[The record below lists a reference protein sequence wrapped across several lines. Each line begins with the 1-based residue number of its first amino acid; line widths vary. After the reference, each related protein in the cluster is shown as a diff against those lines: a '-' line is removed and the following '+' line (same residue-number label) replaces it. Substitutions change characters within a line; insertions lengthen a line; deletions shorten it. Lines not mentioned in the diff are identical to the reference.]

1 VPSFRNPFTR
11 RKATPGS
18 EPDLWLRCPGC
29 SELLFKKSLEKG
41 LRVCTS
47 CGHHFR
53 VPARERITQLVDE
66 GSFSE
71 LDASL
76 VSLDPIVFT
85 DSKPYPERAAAA
97 RKSTGERDAAVRG
110 TASIGGIEV
119 SLVVMDFF
127 FMGGSMGSVVGE
139 KVARAAELATER
151 RLPLL
156 IVTASGGARMQ
167 EGTYALMQLPKT
179 LAAIARLK
187 ATGGTFISLLT
198 DPTTGGT
205 IASFGALGDLN
216 VAEPNALI
224 GFSGARVSAGTI
236 GDELPAGFQRSEF
249 LLETGFIDAIVARPN
264 LRPWLIRA
272 LSLLQ
277 PLPAPAVPLYQ
288 QTNIPGV
295 SLIGGVVSGV
305 AQGAGTM
312 IGSVLAPVA
321 DVASKVANRADQIL
335 ENQRDRHLAP
345 ELGAHLPEEEAWS
358 HVRRA
363 REVNRPRTA
372 EFLEA
377 LNAEFVELRGDRR
390 AGDDGAI
397 VAGIARIDGRRIV
410 VVGTQKGRDTESNI
424 RRGFGMP
431 HPEGYRKAERAFELA
446 ERLHLPVLTLV
457 DTPGAHPGP
466 ESEQR
471 GIAEAIASAISRM
484 TQLRTPIVTVIT
496 GEGGSGGALGIAVGD
511 RVYALEH
518 AYYSVISPEGCAAIL
533 FRTSEKAPAAARA
546 LRITATEQVAL
557 GVVDGI
563 IPEPETL
570 SDESTVTLARAMWET
585 ASAAFDELES
595 MKDLSELLTARYAR
609 YREFGAFDEAPIKKK
624 GLAGAIRSFF
634 GLDRD
639 LVGAGV
645 GDDWMDEIERDNAGA

>member
-1 VPSFRNPFTR
+1 MPSFRNPFTR

-41 LRVCTS
+41 HRVCTS

-345 ELGAHLPEEEAWS
+345 ELGAHLLEEEAWS

-431 HPEGYRKAERAFELA
+431 HP
-446 ERLHLPVLTLV
+446 
-457 DTPGAHPGP
+457 
-466 ESEQR
+466 
-471 GIAEAIASAISRM
+471 
-484 TQLRTPIVTVIT
+484 
-496 GEGGSGGALGIAVGD
+496 
-511 RVYALEH
+511 
-518 AYYSVISPEGCAAIL
+518 
-533 FRTSEKAPAAARA
+533 
-546 LRITATEQVAL
+546 
-557 GVVDGI
+557 
-563 IPEPETL
+563 
-570 SDESTVTLARAMWET
+570 
-585 ASAAFDELES
+585 
-595 MKDLSELLTARYAR
+595 
-609 YREFGAFDEAPIKKK
+609 
-624 GLAGAIRSFF
+624 
-634 GLDRD
+634 
-639 LVGAGV
+639 
-645 GDDWMDEIERDNAGA
+645 

>member
-1 VPSFRNPFTR
+1 MD
-11 RKATPGS
+11 PGTF
-18 EPDLWLRCPGC
+18 EEFDP
-29 SELLFKKSLEKG
+29 
-41 LRVCTS
+41 
-47 CGHHFR
+47 
-53 VPARERITQLVDE
+53 
-66 GSFSE
+66 
-71 LDASL
+71 SL

-85 DSKPYPERAAAA
+85 DSKPYPERAATARAA
-97 RKSTGERDAAVRG
+97 TGERDAAIRG

-119 SLVVMDFF
+119 SLVAMDFF

-139 KVARAAELATER
+139 KVARAAELALER

-156 IVTASGGARMQ
+156 IISASGGARMQ

-187 ATGGTFISLLT
+187 ASGGTFISLLT

-205 IASFGALGDLN
+205 IASFGALGDVN

-236 GDELPAGFQRSEF
+236 GDELPVGFQRSEF
-249 LLETGFIDAIVARPN
+249 LLETGFVDAIVPRTE
-264 LRPWLIRA
+264 LRTWLARA
-272 LSLLQ
+272 LALLQ
-277 PLPAPAVPLYQ
+277 PLPAPSVPLYEQ
-288 QTNIPGV
+288 IPIPGV
-295 SLIGGVVSGV
+295 GLVGGMVSGV
-305 AQGAGTM
+305 AKGAGTM
-312 IGSVLAPVA
+312 IGSVLSPVA
-321 DVASKVANRADQIL
+321 DAASKVANRADRIL
-335 ENQRDRHLAP
+335 EDQRNLHPAP
-345 ELGAHLPEEEAWS
+345 ELGPHLSEEEAWS

-363 REVNRPRTA
+363 RDPLRPRT
-372 EFLEA
+372 LELLAA

-397 VAGIARIDGRRIV
+397 VAGVARIDGRRVV
-410 VVGTQKGRDTESNI
+410 VVGTQKGSDTDSNI

-431 HPEGYRKAERAFELA
+431 HPEGYRKALRAFELA

-471 GIAEAIASAISRM
+471 GIAEAIAAAISKM
-484 TQLRTPIVTVIT
+484 TELRTPIVAVVT
-496 GEGGSGGALGIAVGD
+496 GEGGSGGALAIAAAD

-546 LRITATEQVAL
+546 LRITAPEQVAL

-563 IPEPETL
+563 IPEPESL
-570 SDESTVTLARAMWET
+570 SDEGTSVVARAIWET

-595 MKDLSELLTARYAR
+595 MKDLGALLAARYAR
-609 YREFGAFDEAPIKKK
+609 YRAYGAFGEAAPIKGKSL
-624 GLAGAIRSFF
+624 GGVIRSIF
-634 GLDRD
+634 GLGRER
-639 LVGAGV
+639 VPAGM
-645 GDDWMDEIERDNAGA
+645 GDEWLDEIERDSAGA

>member
-1 VPSFRNPFTR
+1 MPTFRNPFR
-11 RKATPGS
+11 RRAATPEG

-29 SELLFKKSLEKG
+29 SELLFKKTLEKS
-41 LRVCTS
+41 LRVCAS

-53 VPARERITQLVDE
+53 VPARERIAQLVDADTFVE
-66 GSFSE
+66 I
-71 LDASL
+71 DASL

-85 DSKPYPERAAAA
+85 DSKPYPARAAAA
-97 RKSTGERDAAVRG
+97 RKATGERDAAIRG
-110 TASIGGIEV
+110 TAEIGGIEV

-139 KVARAAELATER
+139 KVARAAELATAR
-151 RLPLL
+151 RIPLL
-156 IVTASGGARMQ
+156 IVAASGGARMQ

-187 ATGGTFISLLT
+187 QTGGTFISLLT

-272 LSLLQ
+272 LAALQ
-277 PLPAPAVPLYQ
+277 PLPAPAKPLYAQ
-288 QTNIPGV
+288 IPIPGAG
-295 SLIGGVVSGV
+295 LLGGVVTGV
-305 AQGAGTM
+305 AQGAGA
-312 IGSVLAPVA
+312 IVGSVLKPVA
-321 DVASKVANRADQIL
+321 DVASRAADQVDKIL
-335 ENQRDRHLAP
+335 EVQNAHPAPPLGDHLS
-345 ELGAHLPEEEAWS
+345 EEEAWS

-363 REVNRPRTA
+363 RAVDRPRTV
-372 EFLEA
+372 EILEA
-377 LNAEFVELRGDRR
+377 LDADFIEIRGDRR

-397 VAGIARIDGRRIV
+397 VAGIATIAGRRIV
-410 VVGTQKGRDTESNI
+410 VVGTQKGHDTESNI

-431 HPEGYRKAERAFELA
+431 HPEGYRKAARAFELA
-446 ERLHLPVLTLV
+446 ERLHLPLLTLV

-471 GIAEAIASAISRM
+471 GIAEAIAASITRM
-484 TQLRTPIVTVIT
+484 TELKTPIVTVVT
-496 GEGGSGGALGIAVGD
+496 GEGGSGGALAIAVGD

-546 LRITATEQVAL
+546 LRITASEQRAL

-563 IPEPETL
+563 IDEPEEG
-570 SDESTVTLARAMWET
+570 SDDAARTIARAIWAQ

-595 MKDLSELLTARYAR
+595 MNDLGALLEARYLR
-609 YREFGAFDEAPIKKK
+609 YRDYGAFGEVITKQK
-624 GLAGAIRSFF
+624 GIGGTIRSMF
-634 GLDRD
+634 GMDRD
-639 LVGAGV
+639 RVAAG
-645 GDDWMDEIERDNAGA
+645 GDNDWLDEIERDSAGA

>member
-1 VPSFRNPFTR
+1 MPSFRNPFKR
-11 RKATPGS
+11 RGATPAA
-18 EPDLWLRCPGC
+18 EPDLWVRCPGC
-29 SELLFKKSLEKG
+29 AELLFKKTLEKSQ
-41 LRVCTS
+41 RVCTA

-53 VPARERITQLVDE
+53 VPARERIAQLVDP
-66 GSFSE
+66 GTFAE

-97 RKSTGERDAAVRG
+97 RAATGERDAAIRG
-110 TASIGGIEV
+110 TAQIGGVEV
-119 SLVVMDFF
+119 SIVAMDFF

-139 KVARAAELATER
+139 KVARAAELATAR

-156 IVTASGGARMQ
+156 IVSASGGARMQ

-179 LAAIARLK
+179 LAAIARHK

-236 GDELPAGFQRSEF
+236 GDELPPGFQRSEY
-249 LLETGFIDAIVARPN
+249 LLETGFVDAIVPRAE
-264 LRPWLIRA
+264 LRPWLARA

-277 PLPAPAVPLYQ
+277 PLPAPAVPLYEQ
-288 QTNIPGV
+288 IPIPGV
-295 SLIGGVVSGV
+295 SLVGGVVSGV
-305 AQGAGTM
+305 VQGAGTM
-312 IGSVLAPVA
+312 IGSVLSPVA
-321 DVASKVANRADQIL
+321 DVATAVANRADKIL
-335 ENQRDRHLAP
+335 ENQYDQHPAP
-345 ELGAHLPEEEAWS
+345 ELGAHLTEEEAWS

-363 REVNRPRTA
+363 RLPDRPRTV
-372 EFLEA
+372 EILEA
-377 LNAEFVELRGDRR
+377 LGAEFVELRGDRR

-397 VAGIARIDGRRIV
+397 VAGIARIDGRRVV
-410 VVGTQKGRDTESNI
+410 VVGTQKGTDTESNI
-424 RRGFGMP
+424 RRAFGMP
-431 HPEGYRKAERAFELA
+431 HPEGYRKALRAFDLA
-446 ERLHLPVLTLV
+446 ERLHLPLLTLI

-466 ESEQR
+466 EAEAH
-471 GIAEAIASAISRM
+471 GIAEAIAAAISKM
-484 TQLRTPIVTVIT
+484 TELRTPIVTVVT
-496 GEGGSGGALGIAVGD
+496 GEGGSGGALAIAAAD

-546 LRITATEQVAL
+546 LRITAPEQVAL

-563 IPEPETL
+563 IPEPESL
-570 SDESTVTLARAMWET
+570 ADGGSAELARSIWAT
-585 ASAAFDELES
+585 ASAAFDELEA
-595 MKDLSELLTARYAR
+595 MKSLDELLAARYAR
-609 YREFGAFDEAPIKKK
+609 YRAYGAFTEDAPAKR
-624 GLAGAIRSFF
+624 GLGGVIRSIL
-634 GLDRD
+634 GLDRQRVG
-639 LVGAGV
+639 VGAG
-645 GDDWMDEIERDNAGA
+645 DDWLAEIERDSAGA

>member
-1 VPSFRNPFTR
+1 
-11 RKATPGS
+11 
-18 EPDLWLRCPGC
+18 
-29 SELLFKKSLEKG
+29 
-41 LRVCTS
+41 
-47 CGHHFR
+47 
-53 VPARERITQLVDE
+53 
-66 GSFSE
+66 
-71 LDASL
+71 
-76 VSLDPIVFT
+76 
-85 DSKPYPERAAAA
+85 
-97 RKSTGERDAAVRG
+97 
-110 TASIGGIEV
+110 
-119 SLVVMDFF
+119 
-127 FMGGSMGSVVGE
+127 
-139 KVARAAELATER
+139 
-151 RLPLL
+151 
-156 IVTASGGARMQ
+156 
-167 EGTYALMQLPKT
+167 
-179 LAAIARLK
+179 
-187 ATGGTFISLLT
+187 
-198 DPTTGGT
+198 
-205 IASFGALGDLN
+205 
-216 VAEPNALI
+216 
-224 GFSGARVSAGTI
+224 
-236 GDELPAGFQRSEF
+236 
-249 LLETGFIDAIVARPN
+249 
-264 LRPWLIRA
+264 
-272 LSLLQ
+272 
-277 PLPAPAVPLYQ
+277 VPLYQ
-288 QTNIPGV
+288 QINIPGV
-295 SLIGGVVSGV
+295 GLIGGVVTGV

-321 DVASKVANRADQIL
+321 SVATRVANRADQIL

-345 ELGAHLPEEEAWS
+345 ELGPHLEEEEAWS

-363 REVNRPRTA
+363 RDPERPRTA

-377 LNAEFVELRGDRR
+377 LNADFVELRGDRR

-431 HPEGYRKAERAFELA
+431 HPEGYRKAMRAFELA

-471 GIAEAIASAISRM
+471 GIAEAIAASISRM
-484 TQLRTPIVTVIT
+484 TELRTPIVTVVT
-496 GEGGSGGALGIAVGD
+496 GEGGSGGALAIAAGD

-563 IPEPETL
+563 ILEPETL
-570 SDESTVTLARAMWET
+570 SADSTVTLARSIWET

-595 MKDLSELLTARYAR
+595 MKDLNELLTARYAR
-609 YREFGAFDEAPIKKK
+609 YRAFGAFDEAPIKRK
-624 GLAGAIRSFF
+624 GITGAIRSLF

-645 GDDWMDEIERDNAGA
+645 GDDWIDEIERDSAGA

>member
-1 VPSFRNPFTR
+1 
-11 RKATPGS
+11 
-18 EPDLWLRCPGC
+18 
-29 SELLFKKSLEKG
+29 
-41 LRVCTS
+41 
-47 CGHHFR
+47 
-53 VPARERITQLVDE
+53 
-66 GSFSE
+66 
-71 LDASL
+71 
-76 VSLDPIVFT
+76 
-85 DSKPYPERAAAA
+85 
-97 RKSTGERDAAVRG
+97 
-110 TASIGGIEV
+110 
-119 SLVVMDFF
+119 
-127 FMGGSMGSVVGE
+127 
-139 KVARAAELATER
+139 
-151 RLPLL
+151 
-156 IVTASGGARMQ
+156 
-167 EGTYALMQLPKT
+167 
-179 LAAIARLK
+179 
-187 ATGGTFISLLT
+187 
-198 DPTTGGT
+198 
-205 IASFGALGDLN
+205 
-216 VAEPNALI
+216 
-224 GFSGARVSAGTI
+224 
-236 GDELPAGFQRSEF
+236 
-249 LLETGFIDAIVARPN
+249 
-264 LRPWLIRA
+264 
-272 LSLLQ
+272 
-277 PLPAPAVPLYQ
+277 
-288 QTNIPGV
+288 
-295 SLIGGVVSGV
+295 
-305 AQGAGTM
+305 M
-312 IGSVLAPVA
+312 IGSVIAPVA
-321 DVASKVANRADQIL
+321 DVATKVANRADQIL

-345 ELGAHLPEEEAWS
+345 ELAAHLPEEEAWS

-372 EFLEA
+372 EILEA

-496 GEGGSGGALGIAVGD
+496 GEGGSGGALAIATGD

-546 LRITATEQVAL
+546 LRITAPEQLAL

-570 SDESTVTLARAMWET
+570 SDESTVTLARAIWET
-585 ASAAFDELES
+585 ASAAIDELES
-595 MKDLSELLTARYAR
+595 MNDLGELLTARYAR
-609 YREFGAFDEAPIKKK
+609 YREYGAFDEAPVKKK
-624 GLAGAIRSFF
+624 GLTGAIRSLF